1 MKLKRVKILTI
12 LLLLI
17 FLNGLVQAQTITPIS
32 LRASNLKD
40 TTNVAIPISILKQ
53 ANERLIE
60 RKYLIS
66 IYYEQDSIIKLKD
79 NYISYQQDVIT
90 DMQHKII
97 DNTLI
102 NEDLQKSL
110 DKQKKKT
117 KFITYGAAGAVIG
130 LVIGLLSK

>member
-1 MKLKRVKILTI
+1 M
-12 LLLLI
+12 
-17 FLNGLVQAQTITPIS
+17 
-32 LRASNLKD
+32 
-40 TTNVAIPISILKQ
+40 
-53 ANERLIE
+53 IE

-79 NYISYQQDVIT
+79 NYISYQETVIT

-97 DNTLI
+97 DNALI

>member
-1 MKLKRVKILTI
+1 MKSKRVKILMI

-40 TTNVAIPISILKQ
+40 TTNVVIPISILKQ
-53 ANERLIE
+53 ANVRLIE